1 MYVRMS
7 VCLYIHLS
15 ICLFGCLQD
24 KPKEVLSVVDLNVTL
39 NSNTGHPNGMQM
51 VAVVKGK
58 TRSYFVYSE
67 SPQVRNASNSTVA
80 SPPEL

>member
-1 MYVRMS
+1 MS
-7 VCLYIHLS
+7 LS
-15 ICLFGCLQD
+15 VQD
-24 KPKEVLSVVDLNVTL
+24 KPKEIIPVVDLNVTL

-67 SPQVRNASNSTVA
+67 SPQVRSASALMWIV
-80 SPPEL
+80 